1 MTTPGNSLN
10 LMMPETALFTGKVGG
25 AQWLTQERGLDFVY
39 LPKGTSMVQIVATGL
54 AGVRIRPN
62 LLRSGGARATLAEAA
77 TEGDTQR
84 IYTGT
89 FANANEFSK
98 GFWLKV
104 WVDGLTAD
112 QAATGTVGITIT
124 PMQMQ

>member
-1 MTTPGNSLN
+1 MTTPIDLK
-10 LMMPETALFTGKVGG
+10 LMMPKTALFTGKASG
-25 AQWLTQERGLDFVY
+25 AQWLTLKNGLDYVY
-39 LPKGTSMVQIVATGL
+39 LPQGASMVQIVATGL

-62 LLRSGGARATLAEAA
+62 LVRSGGARATL
-77 TEGDTQR
+77 TEVVPGSDTQR
-84 IYTGT
+84 VYTGT
-89 FANANEFSK
+89 FANANEFSN

-112 QAATGTVGITIT
+112 QAATGTLGITIT